1 MYRFC
6 RDEVNSIGLVCCHQ
20 FAYHQTMIAHDIDRG
35 LAQIAAAIA
44 EPARAK
50 MLCVLMDGRARTST
64 ELAVIG
70 EVSASTASV
79 HLSKLR
85 EQMLVQVIAQG
96 KHRYYQLASPQVAVA
111 LESLMTLSGMA
122 PRAFVPSTP
131 SRLRYART
139 CYDHM
144 AGEVAVALHN
154 HFMEKNYFT
163 LDIDTDMTTYNLTET
178 GAAFFHKLG
187 IDIYR
192 LQKSRRRFA
201 CACLDWSER
210 TPHLGGALGAGLL
223 SYFIQ
228 HEWLE
233 RDLDSRALQ
242 LSSHGKRQFQK
253 WFDLKT

>member
-1 MYRFC
+1 MYRFGQ
-6 RDEVNSIGLVCCHQ
+6 DEVNSIGLVCDQQ

-70 EVSASTASV
+70 EVSASTASA

-111 LESLMTLSGMA
+111 LESLMTLSGIT
-122 PRAFVPSTP
+122 PQAFVPSTP

-144 AGEVAVALHN
+144 AGEVAVALHD
-154 HFMEKNYFT
+154 HFMQKNCFT
-163 LDIDTDMTTYNLTET
+163 IKNETASYSLTET
-178 GAAFFHKLG
+178 GAMCFHKLG
-187 IDIYR
+187 IDIKR

-210 TPHLGGALGAGLL
+210 KPHLGGALGAALL
-223 SYFIQ
+223 SHFIE
-228 HEWLE
+228 HAWLE
-233 RDLDSRALQ
+233 RDLDSRVLQ
-242 LSSHGKRQFQK
+242 LSSHGKRQFKQ
-253 WFDLKT
+253 WFDLAP